1 MDPSI
6 HQRLLD
12 PLSVRKTSYQDD
24 ADVPNHDV
32 QDAASSSLDSVWR
45 AQALQLADRVAQ
57 LEAEKIESTTRDIE
71 QGVESDSG
79 SESDSL
85 SDSHSE
91 AESPAEMNTANI
103 SPVMPVKND
112 RKAYTEPLPDDT
124 IKRLEEQLETAQKQ
138 LKLEQDLRKAAEH
151 ALQEAVRARADART
165 AHRSMAAELQ
175 QVEAK
180 QEELQRKLA
189 ADDRWL
195 REKDAR
201 ERAEEKV
208 DELVF
213 LLSRANLE
221 ADTAKHELSAC
232 KAQMQILEFNQTTTT
247 SAKARAESSLDRC
260 EQDLADAHQKQ
271 VESQKRNEELHSALE
286 KIRQE
291 NIALDG
297 KLQISVR
304 QVADMDSRLHSVK
317 AELQRVKRD
326 SARERA
332 SLDKASRDAFLKGSE
347 REAEFER
354 VVQQQQHYIE
364 DLERQIA
371 GAKLAP
377 TVDERERQQLIA
389 ANAAMRAE
397 LDAG

>member
-1 MDPSI
+1 M
-6 HQRLLD
+6 
-12 PLSVRKTSYQDD
+12 K
-24 ADVPNHDV
+24 
-32 QDAASSSLDSVWR
+32 
-45 AQALQLADRVAQ
+45 
-57 LEAEKIESTTRDIE
+57 
-71 QGVESDSG
+71 
-79 SESDSL
+79 
-85 SDSHSE
+85 
-91 AESPAEMNTANI
+91 MANI
-103 SPVMPVKND
+103 SSAIGPKND
-112 RKAYTEPLPDDT
+112 KAAPEPLPPAT

-232 KAQMQILEFNQTTTT
+232 KAQMQILEFNQTTST
-247 SAKARAESSLDRC
+247 SAKARADSSLDRC
-260 EQDLADAHQKQ
+260 ERDLADAHQQQ
-271 VESQKRNEELHSALE
+271 VELQKRNEELLSALE

-297 KLQISVR
+297 KLQVSMR
-304 QVADMDSRLHSVK
+304 QATDMDARLDSVK
-317 AELQRVKRD
+317 VELQQVKRD

-332 SLDKASRDAFLKGSE
+332 SLDKATRDALLKSSE
-347 REAEFER
+347 REAEFAR

-364 DLERQIA
+364 DLEGRA
-371 GAKLAP
+371 ADAKLAP
-377 TVDERERQQLIA
+377 TFDERERQELIA
-389 ANAAMRAE
+389 ANAALRAE